1 VRRRTLGVLAC
12 ALIVAAGALAI
23 LVTQFGTRDSS
34 TTAGGAGPG
43 RTTPDQGDAHSLPAG
58 APFSYAGD
66 PPASGPHRVS
76 LVTRDGGPLS
86 TDQLLTA
93 IEYGNVVLVYA
104 DPRLTVPLRAL
115 ASAQAGPFTPALAAT
130 GQAVVLDRRSA
141 PAGAPGAPRASV
153 IAVAWRRLLAVS
165 TASDPALT
173 AFVQTWLGRGAPGA
187 RAG

>member
-12 ALIVAAGALAI
+12 ALIVAVGALAV

-43 RTTPDQGDAHSLPAG
+43 RTTPDQGDAHSLPGG
-58 APFSYAGD
+58 APFRYAGD

-93 IEYGNVVLVYA
+93 LERGDVVLVYA
-104 DPRLTVPLRAL
+104 DPRLTAALRDL

-130 GQAVVLDRRSA
+130 GQAVVLDRRSTL
-141 PAGAPGAPRASV
+141 AGAPV
-153 IAVAWRRLLAVS
+153 VAVAWRRLLGIR
-165 TASDPALT
+165 TTSDPALT
-173 AFVQTWLGRGAPGA
+173 TFVQAWLGRGAPGA